1 MKPLRSDVPGLFCF
15 VGLLN
20 NLVGLVPKAA
30 APTPSTYPMKLQML
44 KPRLSVHKAT
54 RLAPAQ
60 PVQRVVGNSL
70 YALMKRFERD
80 NPRVCAEC
88 VRQGTASFGAELDH
102 IHPLH
107 LGGTNS
113 LSNMQWLCK
122 THHAEKTEREAK
134 ARAGGG

>member
-1 MKPLRSDVPGLFCF
+1 
-15 VGLLN
+15 
-20 NLVGLVPKAA
+20 
-30 APTPSTYPMKLQML
+30 MKLQML
-44 KPRLSVHKAT
+44 KPRLSAHKAT

-60 PVQRVVGNSL
+60 PVERVTGNSL

-102 IHPLH
+102 ITPLH
-107 LGGTNS
+107 LGGTNYHGN
-113 LSNMQWLCK
+113 LQWLCK

-134 ARAGGG
+134 ARAGGAIKLGNLSGL

>member
-1 MKPLRSDVPGLFCF
+1 
-15 VGLLN
+15 
-20 NLVGLVPKAA
+20 
-30 APTPSTYPMKLQML
+30 MKLQML

-60 PVQRVVGNSL
+60 PVERVTGNSL

-88 VRQGTASFGAELDH
+88 VRQGTASYGAELDH
-102 IHPLH
+102 ITPLH
-107 LGGTNS
+107 MGGGNNIEN
-113 LSNMQWLCK
+113 LQWLCVE
-122 THHAEKTEREAK
+122 HHADKSKQEAK

>member
-1 MKPLRSDVPGLFCF
+1 MPGLFCF

-30 APTPSTYPMKLQML
+30 APTPNTYPMKLQML

-60 PVQRVVGNSL
+60 PVERVTGNSL

-80 NPRVCAEC
+80 SPRVCAEC

-107 LGGTNS
+107 LGGTNDN
-113 LSNMQWLCK
+113 SNLQWLCR

-134 ARAGGG
+134 ARG

>member
-1 MKPLRSDVPGLFCF
+1 MPGLFCF

-20 NLVGLVPKAA
+20 ILVGLVPKAA
-30 APTPSTYPMKLQML
+30 APTPNTYPMKLQML
-44 KPRLSVHKAT
+44 KPRLSAHKAT
-54 RLAPAQ
+54 RLAPVK
-60 PVQRVVGNSL
+60 PVERVTGNSL

-102 IHPLH
+102 ITPLH
-107 LGGTNS
+107 LGGTNHQAN
-113 LSNMQWLCK
+113 LQWLCK

>member
-1 MKPLRSDVPGLFCF
+1 
-15 VGLLN
+15 
-20 NLVGLVPKAA
+20 
-30 APTPSTYPMKLQML
+30 MKLQML
-44 KPRLSVHKAT
+44 KPRLSAHKAT

-60 PVQRVVGNSL
+60 PVERVTGNSL

-113 LSNMQWLCK
+113 LSNLQWMCK

-134 ARAGGG
+134 ARSGGGGKVKQVSGL